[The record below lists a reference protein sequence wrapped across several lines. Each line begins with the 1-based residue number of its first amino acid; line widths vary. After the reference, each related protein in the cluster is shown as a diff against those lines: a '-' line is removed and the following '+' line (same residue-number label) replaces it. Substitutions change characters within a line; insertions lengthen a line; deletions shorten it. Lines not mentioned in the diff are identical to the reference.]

1 MTTGSVASRV
11 PANIGNAAFL
21 APEIVTFPDSVVP
34 PVISN
39 LSKNLNP
46 VALLAPFVRR
56 QRRYRQ
62 SMYLITN
69 QRAKTL
75 VDQLM
80 PCEQSLAVE
89 FGRDDQRSEMRI
101 IIAFDLDDRQTRP
114 LSAAKFLKVP

>member
-39 LSKNLNP
+39 LSKNLSP

-89 FGRDDQRSEMRI
+89 FGRDDQRPEMRI
-101 IIAFDLDDRQTRP
+101 IIALDFDDRVVKPGLYQPRN
-114 LSAAKFLKVP
+114 F